1 MTSIGT
7 TIYNHIRAS
16 IKEYLQGKF
25 TESILKALDE
35 IFIDK
40 EKMIPMIEMVERI
53 KSLEVNTKTITENR
67 VKDLLFHTT
76 ADKQLNCQI
85 KTLEDKVDKLMN
97 VLYDKKNDDIKNIDI
112 IIEDKSIDKEAN
124 LETLKKEFGICN
136 QEQNVTISCEENN
149 TINNEEEHT
158 TNIQDLVQCEI
169 CDEEFDIEK
178 EDMVELSREQTENVD
193 EEFIMCNNCFQH
205 NKNTLKEEGWNGDAY
220 SVEDNE
226 EEEEITQ
233 EEKEKEVEIKPPVY
247 FEKTFTK
254 DKNGEWIEKKK
265 QEEVKENIVEQEE
278 VQEDKDKEEEE
289 KDEVKKNVK
298 LPYRHPHKKLL
309 FEAWMQSPEWNEEGY
324 EVDEEE
330 KEKLQMKF
338 KLLQDKN
345 NNKCN
350 CEEWPVEKDEEEVQE
365 EEEVEEEEEEVEEEE
380 EEVEEEEE
388 EVEEEEEEVEEE
400 DEEEEEL
407 EVEEFTHKGKRY
419 YLVGS
424 KEDGEVYSIG
434 EDEDLGEL
442 QGSYVM
448 FINH

>member
-1 MTSIGT
+1 MTSIGS
-7 TIYNHIRAS
+7 TIYRHVRIS
-16 IKEYLQGKF
+16 IKKYLQGDF

-40 EKMIPMIEMVERI
+40 ESMISMIEMVERI
-53 KSLEVNTKTITENR
+53 KSLETNTANISENR

-85 KTLEDKVDKLMN
+85 KNLEDKVDKLMN
-97 VLYDKKNDDIKNIDI
+97 DLYDKKNDNNKNIDI

-136 QEQNVTISCEENN
+136 QEQNVTISYEENN
-149 TINNEEEHT
+149 IINNEEKT

-169 CDEEFDIEK
+169 CDKEFDIEK

-205 NKNTLKEEGWNGDAY
+205 NKDTLKEEGWNGDAY
-220 SVEDNE
+220 SIEDNE
-226 EEEEITQ
+226 KEEVIK
-233 EEKEKEVEIKPPVY
+233 EEKKNEVDIKPPVY

-265 QEEVKENIVEQEE
+265 EE
-278 VQEDKDKEEEE
+278 DKEE
-289 KDEVKKNVK
+289 V
-298 LPYRHPHKKLL
+298 
-309 FEAWMQSPEWNEEGY
+309 
-324 EVDEEE
+324 
-330 KEKLQMKF
+330 
-338 KLLQDKN
+338 
-345 NNKCN
+345 
-350 CEEWPVEKDEEEVQE
+350 
-365 EEEVEEEEEEVEEEE
+365 VEEEEEEGEEE
-380 EEVEEEEE
+380 
-388 EVEEEEEEVEEE
+388 
-400 DEEEEEL
+400 EEEEEL

-442 QGSYVM
+442 QGSYVL

>member
-1 MTSIGT
+1 
-7 TIYNHIRAS
+7 
-16 IKEYLQGKF
+16 
-25 TESILKALDE
+25 
-35 IFIDK
+35 
-40 EKMIPMIEMVERI
+40 
-53 KSLEVNTKTITENR
+53 
-67 VKDLLFHTT
+67 
-76 ADKQLNCQI
+76 
-85 KTLEDKVDKLMN
+85 
-97 VLYDKKNDDIKNIDI
+97 
-112 IIEDKSIDKEAN
+112 
-124 LETLKKEFGICN
+124 
-136 QEQNVTISCEENN
+136 
-149 TINNEEEHT
+149 
-158 TNIQDLVQCEI
+158 
-169 CDEEFDIEK
+169 
-178 EDMVELSREQTENVD
+178 MVELSREQTENVD

-388 EVEEEEEEVEEE
+388 EVEEE